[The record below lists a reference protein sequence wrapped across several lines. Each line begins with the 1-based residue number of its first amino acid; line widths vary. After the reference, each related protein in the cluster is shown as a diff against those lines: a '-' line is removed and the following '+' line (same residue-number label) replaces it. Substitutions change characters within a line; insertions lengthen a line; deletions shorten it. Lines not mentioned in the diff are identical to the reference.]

1 MYRKKKYNKNNNCQN
16 RTKEMFENIVNKF
29 QEIIKNGDYKKFL
42 RFQKCFKG
50 YSFNN
55 MVLIYSQFP
64 EATMVAGKS
73 KWLKLKRE
81 LTENAK
87 KIWIIAPIPRQ
98 YKKKVKTIEDG
109 KEVEKIEIVKYNAYK
124 YVYVYDISD
133 TTGKAIPLQSE
144 SERINCDDKAYLYDK
159 LKEFSNVPVIE
170 KELSGGTLGYYS
182 EKENIIA
189 IKNTLSINDKVAV
202 LLHEIAHSIYDDFDY
217 SKDRNLSEV
226 FVESIAY
233 IVADHFGLDT
243 SPCSFNYIIKWAEG
257 DPNII
262 LDLGNK
268 IQKCANEF
276 IEKLEE
282 FKNEQEKLVA

>member
-1 MYRKKKYNKNNNCQN
+1 MKSNKSKEN

-282 FKNEQEKLVA
+282 FKNAQEKLVA